1 VTFIL
6 YGHEFGGVFG
16 IQVPSNT
23 SIQYIFKSVL
33 LPTAVADFPVPRS
46 FIYTRADH
54 RAGCMS
60 ISHLLRNSSADF
72 VFCFSLF
79 WGLDQTILL
88 PMLIFD
94 STQES
99 RTGTDRSGIC

>member
-1 VTFIL
+1 MTFIL

-16 IQVPSNT
+16 IQVPSNS

-72 VFCFSLF
+72 CLLLFSFLGF
-79 WGLDQTILL
+79 GSDYSVTNAH
-88 PMLIFD
+88 F
-94 STQES
+94 
-99 RTGTDRSGIC
+99 